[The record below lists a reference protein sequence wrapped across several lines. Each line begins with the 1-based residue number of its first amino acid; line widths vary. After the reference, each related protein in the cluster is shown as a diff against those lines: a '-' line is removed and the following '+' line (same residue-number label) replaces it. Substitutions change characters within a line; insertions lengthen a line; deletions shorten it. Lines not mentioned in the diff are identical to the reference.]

1 MKVLA
6 IIPARGGSKGLKNKN
21 ILPLLGHPL
30 IAYSIRAGLE
40 SKKIN
45 RVIVSTDSSEIASV
59 AKQYGAEIPFLRPAA
74 YAQDMS
80 TDMEVFVHALDWLKT
95 NEGYV
100 PDILVQLRPTSPVRN
115 VEEIDA
121 CIEKLLSSQ
130 ADSLRI
136 VTPAPCTPYK
146 MWSVDEITGVMEP
159 LLKLDAV
166 KEPYNEPRQRL
177 PKVYWQVGTL
187 DVIRTSTITEKLS
200 LSGDVILSH
209 IIPNELSVD
218 IDDIS
223 GFKKA
228 EQVITMHDCVK
239 F

>member
-1 MKVLA
+1 M
-6 IIPARGGSKGLKNKN
+6 
-21 ILPLLGHPL
+21 LGHPL
-30 IAYSIRAGLE
+30 IAYSIKAGLD

-45 RVIVSTDSSEIASV
+45 RVIASTDSEEIAAA
-59 AKQYGAEIPFLRPAA
+59 AKSYGAEIPFLRPAEF
-74 YAQDMS
+74 AQDMS
-80 TDMEVFVHALDWLKT
+80 TDMEVFVHALEWLNY

-115 VEEIDA
+115 AAEMDA
-121 CIEKLLSSQ
+121 CIELLANSE

-136 VTPAPCTPYK
+136 VTQAPCTPYK
-146 MWSVDEITGVMEP
+146 MWKVDEATGIMEP
-159 LLKLDAV
+159 LLQLENI

-187 DVIRTSTITEKLS
+187 DVIKTSTIIEKKS
-200 LSGDVILSH
+200 LSGQTILSH

-223 GFKKA
+223 GFKRA
-228 EQVITMHDCVK
+228 EQVITHHDCVK